1 MDSTFFPLSE
11 VAKSIAFLL
20 SALKPLFKEPPVK
33 SLITPE
39 PGLSFVVPEFRYD
52 ATAKP
57 EAIPV
62 IEGWGIAGFLR
73 YVLRLATVFLLV
85 PGERRLVARFGEVPR
100 LRETED
106 LYDFSE
112 INLPL
117 RKYIVLPLAPFLV

>member
-11 VAKSIAFLL
+11 VARSIAFLL
-20 SALKPLFKEPPVK
+20 SALKPLFKAPLVR

-39 PGLSFVVPEFRYD
+39 PGLNFVVPEFRYD

-73 YVLRLATVFLLV
+73 YVLRRLATVFLLV
-85 PGERRLVARFGEVPR
+85 PGERRLARFGEVPR
-100 LRETED
+100 LLETED

-112 INLPL
+112 ISLPS